1 MRGSVMRS
9 GRRAWDKPGARQ
21 RRGWPEIA
29 THLNAGDPRFMTSLD
44 RSPLFEAAQGVKGN
58 QGIDPDNCGGA
69 RDPWTSRFLARNGR
83 DPPKNVGSRGPPG
96 LTSCN
101 PSSTML
107 SKYKVT
113 YDIDPHGKMPAS
125 HFITD
130 DPIACE
136 TFLTDLLDR
145 KLHIRDIAH
154 EGVAL
159 PPKQFDEMLRSAVL
173 QLASHHVCASLKI
186 SSDDAHVRFG
196 LPS

>member
-1 MRGSVMRS
+1 
-9 GRRAWDKPGARQ
+9 
-21 RRGWPEIA
+21 
-29 THLNAGDPRFMTSLD
+29 
-44 RSPLFEAAQGVKGN
+44 
-58 QGIDPDNCGGA
+58 
-69 RDPWTSRFLARNGR
+69 
-83 DPPKNVGSRGPPG
+83 
-96 LTSCN
+96 
-101 PSSTML
+101 ML

-186 SSDDAHVRFG
+186 SSDEAHVRFG
-196 LPS
+196 LPSCSPPSPLSIPGSRDSGIPSPSEESSKD

>member
-1 MRGSVMRS
+1 MTHQKTS
-9 GRRAWDKPGARQ
+9 DH
-21 RRGWPEIA
+21 A
-29 THLNAGDPRFMTSLD
+29 TPA
-44 RSPLFEAAQGVKGN
+44 
-58 QGIDPDNCGGA
+58 
-69 RDPWTSRFLARNGR
+69 
-83 DPPKNVGSRGPPG
+83 G
-96 LTSCN
+96 LTSYN

-145 KLHIRDIAH
+145 KLHIREIAH

-159 PPKQFDEMLRSAVL
+159 PPKQSDEMLRSAVL

-186 SSDDAHVRFG
+186 SSDEAHVRFG